1 MQLRSAV
8 EYRQRYYQQDKWF
21 VDKCLAKVPPA
32 FARVIRRKHNDIV
45 FKTEGSDTRAAAA
58 GNILVREY
66 RDHIESVTGKF
77 NLAAN
82 DEEIRIQAKKVAN
95 EIISQL
101 KFPPLTN
108 DAKELLSR
116 ALEFSKQFDVESSD
130 LPAIGKNGVTEE
142 TLLQRLT
149 DEYYWRRVLR
159 RGTARRLET
168 EAIRLGLVNIQAG
181 AYASDES
188 VYRFRAQRKRNKTLL
203 QNLQATNEA
212 GDTFSLQD
220 LADTSV
226 SNPAIRRSELM
237 TRIAGQERIARDLGH
252 VGVFITATCPSRFH
266 AFKRLG
272 KKKATPNPNFDGST
286 PHDGQVYLSLVFA
299 RVRAALHRRG
309 IKPFGFRVAEPH
321 HDGCPHWHLLLFV
334 EPEHVK
340 TMQEI
345 FRRYFTSEDQQE
357 LINSV
362 SGKIKW
368 QRRIKFIQID
378 WKRGSAAGY
387 IAKYIS
393 KNIDGKQTDG
403 ESIGVTHDGFEA
415 ITAAERVQAWASIWS
430 IRQFQPIGVAPVTLW
445 RELRRIARQDPS
457 VDSDILER
465 ASVAAEQGD
474 WAEYVRILGGTGLK
488 LCDLPLGLVR
498 DTNLLNKYGEASTSK
513 ITGVVDRV
521 DGDFVRS
528 RIHEWTVE
536 FTPMGERSE
545 LSSTRINN
553 YTVGQIGG
561 TPSHRELDVFA
572 FKENQ
577 IFIPRFE
584 QSAAGRSA
592 AQAIR
597 LDG

>member
-1 MQLRSAV
+1 MELRSSV

-66 RDHIESVTGKF
+66 RDHIESVAGKF

-82 DEEIRIQAKKVAN
+82 DEEIRNQAKKVADA
-95 EIISQL
+95 IISQL
-101 KFPPLTN
+101 KYPPLTN
-108 DAKELLSR
+108 DSKVLLSR
-116 ALEFSKQFDVESSD
+116 ALEFARQYDVALSD
-130 LPAIGKNGVTEE
+130 LPETGKAGVTEE
-142 TLLQRLT
+142 TLLRRLT
-149 DEYYWRRVLR
+149 DEYYWRRVIR
-159 RGTARRLET
+159 RSTARRLET

-181 AYASDES
+181 AYASEES

-272 KKKATPNPNFDGST
+272 KKKTISNPNFNGAT
-286 PHDGQVYLSLVFA
+286 PLDGQAYLSQVYA
-299 RVRAALHRRG
+299 RLRAALHRRG
-309 IKPFGFRVAEPH
+309 INAYGFRIAEPH

-334 EPEHVK
+334 EAEQVK
-340 TMQEI
+340 AMLEL
-345 FRRYFTSEDQQE
+345 FRSYFTQEDQQE

-415 ITAAERVQAWASIWS
+415 ITAAERVQAWASIWG

-445 RELRRIARQDPS
+445 RELRRVARQEES
-457 VDSDILER
+457 FDSDILER
-465 ASVAAEQGD
+465 ASAAADQGD
-474 WAEYVRILGGTGLK
+474 WAEYVRVLGGTGLK

-513 ITGVVDRV
+513 ITGVVDRI

-536 FTPMGERSE
+536 FSPASE
-545 LSSTRINN
+545 HSEPWTRVNN
-553 YTVGQIGG
+553 CTVGQIGG
-561 TPSHRELDVFA
+561 TPSHCELDVFA

-584 QSAAGRSA
+584 QGGISRGT

>member
-1 MQLRSAV
+1 MQFCSSV
-8 EYRQRYYQQDKWF
+8 EYRQRYVQQDKWF
-21 VDKCLAKVPPA
+21 VDKCLAKVPA
-32 FARVIRRKHNDIV
+32 SFARVIRRKHNDIV

-58 GNILVREY
+58 GNGLVREY
-66 RDHIESVTGKF
+66 RDHIHSVAGKF

-82 DEEIRIQAKKVAN
+82 DEEIRLQAKKIADD
-95 EIISQL
+95 IILQL
-101 KFPPLTN
+101 KCPPLTN

-116 ALEFSKQFDVESSD
+116 AIKFANQYDID
-130 LPAIGKNGVTEE
+130 LSNLPETGKAGVTEE
-142 TLLQRLT
+142 TLLRRLT

-159 RGTARRLET
+159 RGTTRRIEA

-181 AYASDES
+181 AYVSDES

-203 QNLQATNEA
+203 ENLKATNDA
-212 GDTFSLQD
+212 GDEFSLQD

-226 SNPAIRRSELM
+226 ANPAIRRSELM
-237 TRIAGQERIARDLGH
+237 TRIAGQERIARDLSH
-252 VGVFITATCPSRFH
+252 VGVFITVTCPSRFH
-266 AFKRLG
+266 AFKRLS
-272 KKKATPNPNFDGST
+272 KKKAVANTYHIPGTTPL
-286 PHDGQVYLSLVFA
+286 DGQAYLSQVYSRL
-299 RVRAALHRRG
+299 RAALHRRG
-309 IKPFGFRVAEPH
+309 INPYGFRIAEPH

-334 EPEHVK
+334 ESEQVK
-340 TMQEI
+340 TMLEL
-345 FRRYFTSEDQQE
+345 FRSYFTKEDQQE
-357 LINSV
+357 LINRV

-415 ITAAERVQAWASIWS
+415 ITAAERVQAWASVWG

-445 RELRRIARQDPS
+445 RELRRVAHQEEHF
-457 VDSDILER
+457 DSEILER
-465 ASVAAEQGD
+465 ASDAADKGD
-474 WAEYVRILGGTGLK
+474 WAEYVRVLGGTGLK
-488 LCDLPLGLVR
+488 LCDLPLGIVR
-498 DTNLLNKYGEASTSK
+498 DTNLLNKYGETSSSK
-513 ITGVVDRV
+513 ITSVVDRI
-521 DGDFVRS
+521 DGDYIRS

-536 FTPMGERSE
+536 FSPACEHSE
-545 LSSTRINN
+545 PWTRVNN
-553 YTVGQIGG
+553 CTVGQTGG
-561 TPSHRELDVFA
+561 TPGHHDGDVFA

-577 IFIPRFE
+577 IFISRFE
-584 QSAAGRSA
+584 QNYFSHGT